1 MRLRAG
7 LVAVAVALSVAAW
20 DTAAVDAVGSDGAR
34 DVEEATAEGLGDY
47 WTSTFRRLGRV
58 YLGPSDV
65 VWYDAPTFTGCGIAT
80 RDSSSYCYVDR
91 TIYLGS
97 DLFVRSVADRGDF
110 AAATIL
116 AHEWGH
122 EVQDE
127 LGLFRWAVAHRYW
140 IGKELQADC
149 YAGMFARHAAALGL
163 LHPGDLE
170 AGRALLASLGDDRR
184 MKRTSPQAHGTPA
197 ERAGWF
203 LRGYRTG
210 SLKVCKSVYSVLY
223 RKH

>member
-1 MRLRAG
+1 MAAAL
-7 LVAVAVALSVAAW
+7 LVAGW
-20 DTAAVDAVGSDGAR
+20 DAAAVDAVGPNEAR
-34 DVEEATAEGLGDY
+34 DDVEAVTAAGLETY

-65 VWYDAPTFTGCGIAT
+65 VWYDFPTFTGCGITALG
-80 RDSSSYCYVDR
+80 SSSYCRVDR
-91 TIYLGS
+91 TIYLDAELFARSIG
-97 DLFVRSVADRGDF
+97 DLGDF

-127 LGLFRWAVAHRYW
+127 LGLFRWAVVHRYW

-149 YAGMFARHAAALGL
+149 YAGLFARHAAAVGALRD
-163 LHPGDLE
+163 GDLE
-170 AGRALLASLGDDRR
+170 EGTALLASLGDDQR
-184 MKRTSPQAHGTPA
+184 MKRSSPQAHGTPT
-197 ERAGWF
+197 ERVGWF

-210 SLKVCKSVYSVLY
+210 SLRVCKSVYSVLY
-223 RKH
+223 RER